1 MPDASFV
8 PALRPAP
15 LPSEARATLST
26 LRDLVR
32 WGASRL
38 SAAGV
43 ACGHGVDDPRDEAAW
58 MLAWTLHLAPT
69 AIDAYLD
76 AHATPAERD
85 AFIALIERRVSERV
99 PAAYLMGEAWL
110 QGVRFLSDP
119 RALVPRS
126 LIADLLVGESHDALD
141 VWLARGAAPT
151 RVLDLCTGGGSLA
164 VLAALRYPDAQVVGS
179 DLCADAL
186 ALASQNVALHGVS
199 SRVRLV
205 QSDVFDALGE
215 ARFDLI
221 VSNPPYV
228 NDASMAALPAEF
240 RAEPRSALAG
250 GADGMTLV
258 RRIIDG
264 AARHL
269 VPGGLLVIEIGHE
282 ARHFE
287 HAFTDLEHAWL
298 AVPAG
303 DRMVA
308 LVVREQ
314 LPDA

>member
-1 MPDASFV
+1 MADAPFV
-8 PALRPAP
+8 PALRPV
-15 LPSEARATLST
+15 PSAAEARQTLST

-43 ACGHGVDDPRDEAAW
+43 ACGHGVDDPRDESAW

-69 AIDAYLD
+69 AIDPYLD

-85 AFIALIERRVSERV
+85 AFVSLVERRVAERV

-141 VWLARGAAPT
+141 VWLAGGEPPT

-164 VLAALRYPDAQVVGS
+164 VLAALRYAEAQVVGS
-179 DLCADAL
+179 DLSAEAL
-186 ALASQNVALHGVS
+186 ALAARNVALHQLS

-205 QSDVFDALGE
+205 QSDLFDALGD

-221 VSNPPYV
+221 VTNPPYV
-228 NDASMAALPAEF
+228 NSAAMAELPAEF
-240 RAEPRSALAG
+240 RAEPQSALAG
-250 GADGMTLV
+250 GDDGMALV
-258 RRIIDG
+258 RRIIGG

-287 HAFTDLEHAWL
+287 RAFEGLEHAWL
-298 AVPAG
+298 PVPAG
-303 DRMVA
+303 ERMVV
-308 LVVREQ
+308 LIVREQ